1 MTVKLKQNAFT
12 DSLHEAVQTLRVK
25 QLPTDYPVQD
35 RVLHAAICARLL
47 LGTSKVLI
55 CFCHHDLE
63 VSFCSIIY
71 GYACGTFRRY
81 ILSMG
86 GKLYESEG
94 CE

>member
-12 DSLHEAVQTLRVK
+12 DSVQTLRVK

-71 GYACGTFRRY
+71 GKPAERY